1 MNNDEVV
8 DMNDWRQRRRGGR
21 GMRRP
26 LLIIATLLLFY
37 LLWELRALVIA
48 LIFSVTL
55 ASAIAP
61 VAEHCEKKF
70 KISRKIT
77 VIAIYA
83 VVAVVYAFLVAALFP
98 TLKEQAISLYER
110 LPRYADGFTNIA
122 NHLREMLGETGAN
135 FSVGSDEI
143 KSFVS
148 RVSSHAVHF
157 TTDLFTVIAT
167 AILVLFLTAFFV
179 VEADKMWPKLLE
191 WLPKEKRE
199 RATTMIRPLEARLG
213 GYIRGQLLVCIAV
226 STFLT
231 IGLSLLRVEHALIL
245 GALSGLLNLVPF
257 VGSMVTAVLAIVVA
271 FNQSPMLALAVFG
284 LFAFEQWVESNIIV
298 PNLLGKQVELH
309 PLVVLFSILIG
320 ASILGVSGALIA
332 VPVATAAMYIA
343 EEFYLRPLKK
353 REAEELLTLSN
364 TTDSS
369 NSSDSSYERA
379 AAILSETKIDNAK
392 SEILKPDAKL
402 ETAPS
407 EALTSDLTSNES
419 TTDVND

>member
-1 MNNDEVV
+1 
-8 DMNDWRQRRRGGR
+8 MNDWRQRRRGGR

-26 LLIIATLLLFY
+26 LLIIATLLLLY

-61 VAEHCEKKF
+61 VAENCEKKF

-83 VVAVVYAFLVAALFP
+83 IVAVVYAFLVAALFP

-157 TTDLFTVIAT
+157 TTDLFTVIAS

-191 WLPKEKRE
+191 WFPKENRE
-199 RATTMIRPLEARLG
+199 RAATMIRPLEARLG

-257 VGSMVTAVLAIVVA
+257 VGSMITAVLAIVVA

-309 PLVVLFSILIG
+309 PLIVLFSILIG

-353 REAEELLTLSN
+353 REAEELLALAN
-364 TTDSS
+364 TADSTS
-369 NSSDSSYERA
+369 NSSNASYERA
-379 AAILSETKIDNAK
+379 AAILSETKIDSVK
-392 SEILKPDAKL
+392 SEILKPNTKL

-407 EALTSDLTSNES
+407 EALSNDAAADEI
-419 TTDVND
+419 T